1 MTPGLPGTLK
11 FTVSTSEPGWV
22 GRTPPRQLSGLVH
35 RGPPGGAAGKTGG
48 DGRSRL
54 IP

>member
-22 GRTPPRQLSGLVH
+22 EGHPLASSQVWFTARLQGAL
-35 RGPPGGAAGKTGG
+35 RGNPAETEDHA
-48 DGRSRL
+48 
-54 IP
+54 